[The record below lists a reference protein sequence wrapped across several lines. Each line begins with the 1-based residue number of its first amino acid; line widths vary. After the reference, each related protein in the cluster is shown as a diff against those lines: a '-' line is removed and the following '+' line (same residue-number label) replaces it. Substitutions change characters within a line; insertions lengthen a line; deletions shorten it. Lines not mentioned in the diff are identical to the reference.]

1 MHKAKTTEWHNKLE
15 PTENE
20 LKIKA
25 CPLTLYSNHLNESK
39 LMFGRTPAKNF
50 RFFFIIFFFS
60 IVNSICVLW
69 QTFFYKST
77 APTKNKPAVFGTVS
91 WKSAFCDKHLISWWS
106 AETPISP
113 PPLKMI
119 QKNWSEISVLRY
131 CSQKLVKG
139 NICN

>member
-15 PTENE
+15 PTEND

-25 CPLTLYSNHLNESK
+25 CPLTLYSNHFNESK

-50 RFFFIIFFFS
+50 RIFFFS
-60 IVNSICVLW
+60 IVNSIYVLR

-91 WKSAFCDKHLISWWS
+91 SKSAFCGKHLLVWLS
-106 AETPISP
+106 AETPTSP
-113 PPLKMI
+113 PPLKML
-119 QKNWSEISVLRY
+119 QKNCSEISVLRY